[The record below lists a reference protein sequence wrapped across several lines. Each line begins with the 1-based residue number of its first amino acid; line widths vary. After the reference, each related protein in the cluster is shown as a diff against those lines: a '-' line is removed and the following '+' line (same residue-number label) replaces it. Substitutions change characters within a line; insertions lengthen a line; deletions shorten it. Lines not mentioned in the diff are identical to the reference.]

1 MAIDYNLPSKRD
13 KLAITLAKYATLW
26 AARDKGDDRGKA
38 EFQADGLIEEG
49 WVVWTQ

>member
-1 MAIDYNLPSKRD
+1 MIDYTFPTDRD

-26 AARDKGDDRGKA
+26 PTRAKDDDRGKA

-49 WVVWTQ
+49 FIK